1 MSASIILRLRA
12 FFSELSMSSPSPSS
26 SPPDY
31 RLPVTVLSGFLGAG
45 KTTLLNHVLANRE
58 GLRVAVIVNDMSE
71 VNIDASLLRKGAEN
85 AGAALSRTEEK
96 MVEMSNGCICCTLR
110 EDLLLEVRKLAAENR
125 FDYLLIEST
134 GVGEPMP
141 VAATF
146 DFEDE
151 DGHSLNHI
159 ARIDTMVTV
168 VDALNLLNDYN
179 STDFLAQRGET
190 AGEDDDRTLAALLTE
205 QIEFADVIVVSKADL
220 VTPAHLAEVRAVI
233 KALNPTATISYAEKG
248 NVPLHTIL
256 GTGKFDLE
264 KAGEMAGWAR
274 ELAGIHLPETEEYGI
289 DSFVLRNRKPLH
301 PFRFN
306 RFLDEALPGLI
317 RAKGYIWLA
326 SRPDWA
332 VAYSRAG
339 KIASL
344 EPVGQWWAASDKAD
358 WPSPGDPERQE
369 IDAIWE
375 EPYGDRLN
383 ELVFIGRGMDRAD
396 IETAFNACV
405 LTDAEFAAGMAAWS
419 DYSDPFPDWSPED
432 EEEPEH
438 A

>member
-1 MSASIILRLRA
+1 
-12 FFSELSMSSPSPSS
+12 MSSSSQHSPSS
-26 SPPDY
+26 APDL

-45 KTTLLNHVLANRE
+45 KTTLLNHVLANRD

-125 FDYLLIEST
+125 FDYLLVEST

-146 DFEDE
+146 DFKDE
-151 DGHSLNHI
+151 NGQSLNDI

-168 VDALNLLNDYN
+168 VDALNLLNDYHG
-179 STDFLAQRGET
+179 TDFLAQRGET
-190 AGEDDDRTLAALLTE
+190 AGEDDDRTLAALLSE

-220 VTPAHLAEVRAVI
+220 VTPAQLDEVRAVI
-233 KALNPTATISYAEKG
+233 KALNPTAFISYAENG
-248 NVPLHTIL
+248 NVPLHAIL

-264 KAGEMAGWAR
+264 KASQMAGWAR

-289 DSFVLRNRKPLH
+289 DSFVLRNRRPLH
-301 PFRFN
+301 PSRFN

-332 VAYSRAG
+332 VTYSRAG

-344 EPVGQWWAASDKAD
+344 EPIGQWWAASDKAD
-358 WPSPGDPERQE
+358 WPAPGDPDREAIE
-369 IDAIWE
+369 AIWE

-396 IETAFNACV
+396 IEAAFNACV
-405 LTDAEFAAGMAAWS
+405 LTDVEFAAGIITWRG
-419 DYSDPFPDWSPED
+419 YSDPFPDWSRED
-432 EEEPEH
+432 EEEPEY

>member
-1 MSASIILRLRA
+1 MSTL
-12 FFSELSMSSPSPSS
+12 
-26 SPPDY
+26 DT

-110 EDLLLEVRKLAAENR
+110 EDLLLEVRKLAASQR

-141 VAATF
+141 IAATF

-151 DGHSLNHI
+151 HGDSLNHI

-168 VDALNLLNDYN
+168 VDALNLLNDYH

-190 AGEDDDRTLAALLTE
+190 AGEGDDRTLAALLSE
-205 QIEFADVIVVSKADL
+205 QIEFADVIVVSKTDL
-220 VTPAHLAEVRAVI
+220 VTLEQLGEVRAVI
-233 KALNPTATISYAEKG
+233 KALNPTAAITYAEQGRVALDK
-248 NVPLHTIL
+248 IL
-256 GTGKFDLE
+256 GTGKFNLE
-264 KAGEMAGWAR
+264 RASQMAGWAR
-274 ELAGIHLPETEEYGI
+274 ELAGIHTPETEEYGI
-289 DSFVLRNRKPLH
+289 DSFVLRDRRPLH
-301 PFRFN
+301 PQRFDQ
-306 RFLDEALPGLI
+306 FLDQAFPGLI
-317 RAKGYIWLA
+317 RAKGYVWLA
-326 SRPDWA
+326 SRPEWA

-339 KIASL
+339 KIASV
-344 EPVGQWWAASDKAD
+344 EPVGQWWAASGKEN
-358 WPSPGDPERQE
+358 WPPKGDPDRQ
-369 IDAIWE
+369 AIEAVWA

-383 ELVFIGRGMDRAD
+383 ELVFIGRRMEAGA
-396 IETAFNACV
+396 IEAAFDACV
-405 LTDAEFAAGMAAWS
+405 LTDDELAAGATAWRS
-419 DYSDPFPDWSPED
+419 YNDPFPDWSREED
-432 EEEPEH
+432 EPQTLSN
-438 A
+438 

>member
-1 MSASIILRLRA
+1 M
-12 FFSELSMSSPSPSS
+12 PNT
-26 SPPDY
+26 DY

-71 VNIDASLLRKGAEN
+71 VNIDASLLRKGTEN

-110 EDLLLEVRKLAAENR
+110 EDLLLEVRKLAAEKR

-151 DGHSLNHI
+151 HGDSLNHI

-168 VDALNLLNDYN
+168 VDAVNLLNDYN

-190 AGEDDDRTLAALLTE
+190 AGEGDDRSLAALLSE
-205 QIEFADVIVVSKADL
+205 QIEFADVIVVSKTDL
-220 VTPAHLAEVRAVI
+220 VSTEQLAEVRAVI
-233 KALNPTATISYAEKG
+233 KALNPGATILHAEKG
-248 NVPLHTIL
+248 KVPLHQIL
-256 GTGKFDLE
+256 GTGKFDLD
-264 KAGEMAGWAR
+264 KASQMAGWAR
-274 ELAGIHLPETEEYGI
+274 ELAGVHTPETEEYGVN
-289 DSFVLRNRKPLH
+289 SFVLRNRKPLH
-301 PFRFN
+301 PQRFDH
-306 RFLDEALPGLI
+306 FLDHALPGLI
-317 RAKGYIWLA
+317 RAKGYVWLA
-326 SRPDWA
+326 SRPQWA

-339 KIASL
+339 KIASV
-344 EPVGQWWAASDKAD
+344 EPVGQWWAASGKEN
-358 WPSPGDPERQE
+358 WPPAGDPDRL
-369 IDAIWE
+369 AIESAWS

-383 ELVFIGRGMDRAD
+383 ELVFIGRAMDRAV
-396 IETAFNACV
+396 IESAFNDCV
-405 LTDAEFAAGMAAWS
+405 LTEAELAAGMDTWS
-419 DYSDPFPDWSPED
+419 RYSDPFPDWSRED
-432 EEEPEH
+432 DEQEQH
-438 A
+438 AQTA

>member
-1 MSASIILRLRA
+1 MSKL
-12 FFSELSMSSPSPSS
+12 
-26 SPPDY
+26 DT

-110 EDLLLEVRKLAAENR
+110 EDLLLEVRKLAASQR

-141 VAATF
+141 IAATF

-151 DGHSLNHI
+151 HGDSLNHI

-168 VDALNLLNDYN
+168 VDALNLLNDYH

-190 AGEDDDRTLAALLTE
+190 AGEGDDRTLAALLSE
-205 QIEFADVIVVSKADL
+205 QIEFADVIVVSKTDL
-220 VTPAHLAEVRAVI
+220 VTLEQLGEVRAVI
-233 KALNPTATISYAEKG
+233 KALNPTAAITYAEQGRVALDK
-248 NVPLHTIL
+248 IL
-256 GTGKFDLE
+256 GTGKFNLE
-264 KAGEMAGWAR
+264 RASQMAGWAR
-274 ELAGIHLPETEEYGI
+274 ELAGIHTPETEEYGI
-289 DSFVLRNRKPLH
+289 DSFVLSERRPLH
-301 PFRFN
+301 PQRFDQ
-306 RFLDEALPGLI
+306 FLDLAFPGLI
-317 RAKGYIWLA
+317 RAKGYVWLA
-326 SRPDWA
+326 SRPEWA

-339 KIASL
+339 KIASV
-344 EPVGQWWAASDKAD
+344 EPVGQWWAASGKEN
-358 WPSPGDPERQE
+358 WPPKGDPDRQ
-369 IDAIWE
+369 AIEAVWA

-383 ELVFIGRGMDRAD
+383 ELVFIGRRMEAGA
-396 IETAFNACV
+396 IEAAFDACV
-405 LTDAEFAAGMAAWS
+405 LTEAELAAGAAAWRS
-419 DYSDPFPDWSPED
+419 YNDPFPDWSRDED
-432 EEEPEH
+432 EAH
-438 A
+438 AQSN